1 MTFRLIEAEKAEH
14 SISRLCRVLG
24 VSRVG
29 FYAWRRRPPS
39 AHAVRDAELERLI
52 AAVFKQ
58 SRQTYGAPRVH
69 AELQARGVQVG
80 KKRVARLM
88 RQLELEGVSRR
99 GTRRRT
105 TTPDPAAPPAPDLV
119 KRRFAAE
126 RPDQLWL
133 ADITYLPTYEG
144 WLFLAVVMDVCSR
157 KIVGWA
163 MREDLKSELVVD
175 ALGMAIA
182 RRRPKPGLVHHSDRG
197 SQYTSL
203 AFGRTLRESGLLAS
217 MGRRGDAY
225 DNAPVESVIS
235 TIKNEARPSQPLHD
249 PRPSAPRRLRLH
261 RDLLQPAPTAQLTR
275 QPLTRR
281 LRKEQTQPRT
291 SCRRVTRRRQ
301 PKQGN
306 LNPTE

>member
-24 VSRVG
+24 VSRVS
-29 FYAWRRRPPS
+29 FYAWRTRPRS
-39 AHAVRDAELERLI
+39 AHELRDRELARLV
-52 AAVFKQ
+52 AAVFHD
-58 SRQTYGAPRVH
+58 SRDTYGAPRVH
-69 AELQARGVQVG
+69 AELRARGVHVG

-88 RQLELEGVSRR
+88 RLLELEGVSRR
-99 GTRRRT
+99 GKRRRT
-105 TTPDPAAPPAPDLV
+105 TTPDAAAPPAPDLV
-119 KRRFAAE
+119 ERRFAAE

-163 MREDLKSELVVD
+163 MREDLRSELVVD
-175 ALGMAIA
+175 ALGMAVS
-182 RRRPKPGLVHHSDRG
+182 RRRPRPGLVHHSDRG

-203 AFGRTLRESGLLAS
+203 AFGRTLRDSGLVAS

-235 TIKNEARPSQPLHD
+235 TIKNELVNRSRFTTRDQARLAVFD
-249 PRPSAPRRLRLH
+249 YIETFYNARRLHSSLGQRSPDDYE
-261 RDLLQPAPTAQLTR
+261 RS
-275 QPLTRR
+275 
-281 LRKEQTQPRT
+281 K
-291 SCRRVTRRRQ
+291 
-301 PKQGN
+301 
-306 LNPTE
+306 LNEESAAVA

>member
-14 SISRLCRVLG
+14 SISRLCKVLG

-29 FYAWRRRPPS
+29 FYAWRTRPRS
-39 AHAVRDAELERLI
+39 ARELRDRELERLI
-52 AAVFKQ
+52 QTVFIN
-58 SRQTYGAPRVH
+58 SRETYGAPRVH
-69 AELQARGVQVG
+69 AELQAQGVRVG

-88 RQLELEGVSRR
+88 RHLELEGVSRR
-99 GTRRRT
+99 GKRRRT

-119 KRRFAAE
+119 KRNFVAE
-126 RPDQLWL
+126 QPDQLWL

-163 MREDLKSELVVD
+163 MREDLKADLVVD
-175 ALGMAIA
+175 ALGMAVA

-203 AFGRTLRESGLLAS
+203 AFGRTLRDSGLLAS

-225 DNAPVESVIS
+225 DNAPIESVIS
-235 TIKNEARPSQPLHD
+235 TIKNELVNRSRFRTRDQARLAVFD
-249 PRPSAPRRLRLH
+249 YIETFYNPRRLHSSLGH
-261 RDLLQPAPTAQLTR
+261 RSPDDYERSRIT
-275 QPLTRR
+275 
-281 LRKEQTQPRT
+281 EQTAA
-291 SCRRVTRRRQ
+291 VA
-301 PKQGN
+301 
-306 LNPTE
+306 

>member
-1 MTFRLIEAEKAEH
+1 MTFRLIEAERAEH
-14 SISRLCRVLG
+14 SISRLCSVLG

-39 AHAVRDAELERLI
+39 ARALRDAELERLI
-52 AAVFKQ
+52 AAVFAA
-58 SRQTYGAPRVH
+58 SRETYGAPRVH
-69 AELQARGVQVG
+69 AELRARGVRVG
-80 KKRVARLM
+80 KKRIARLM
-88 RQLELEGVSRR
+88 RQLEFEGVSRR
-99 GTRRRT
+99 GKRRRT
-105 TTPDPAAPPAPDLV
+105 TSPDPAAPPAPDLV

-175 ALGMAIA
+175 ALGMAVA
-182 RRRPKPGLVHHSDRG
+182 RRRPKAGLVHHSDRG

-203 AFGRTLRESGLLAS
+203 AFGRTLRESGLVAS

-225 DNAPVESVIS
+225 DNAPIESVIS
-235 TIKNEARPSQPLHD
+235 TIKNELVNRSRFTTRDQARLAVFD
-249 PRPSAPRRLRLH
+249 YIETFYNPRRLHSSLGNRSPDDYERSTLN
-261 RDLLQPAPTAQLTR
+261 LEPAA
-275 QPLTRR
+275 
-281 LRKEQTQPRT
+281 
-291 SCRRVTRRRQ
+291 VA
-301 PKQGN
+301 
-306 LNPTE
+306 

>member
-1 MTFRLIEAEKAEH
+1 
-14 SISRLCRVLG
+14 
-24 VSRVG
+24 
-29 FYAWRRRPPS
+29 
-39 AHAVRDAELERLI
+39 
-52 AAVFKQ
+52 
-58 SRQTYGAPRVH
+58 
-69 AELQARGVQVG
+69 
-80 KKRVARLM
+80 M

-99 GTRRRT
+99 GKRRRT
-105 TTPDPAAPPAPDLV
+105 TIPDPAAPPAADLV

-126 RPDQLWL
+126 RPDQVWL

-163 MREDLKSELVVD
+163 MREDLKAELVVD
-175 ALGMAIA
+175 ALGMAVA

-235 TIKNEARPSQPLHD
+235 TIKNELVNRSRFTSRDQARLAVFD
-249 PRPSAPRRLRLH
+249 YIETFYNPRRRHSSLGQRSPDDYE
-261 RDLLQPAPTAQLTR
+261 RS
-275 QPLTRR
+275 
-281 LRKEQTQPRT
+281 K
-291 SCRRVTRRRQ
+291 
-301 PKQGN
+301 
-306 LNPTE
+306 LNQEAAAVA

>member
-29 FYAWRRRPPS
+29 FYAWRTRPPS
-39 AHAVRDAELERLI
+39 VRALRDAELERLI
-52 AAVFKQ
+52 AATFAE

-69 AELQARGVQVG
+69 AELQARSVHASR
-80 KKRVARLM
+80 KRVARLM
-88 RQLELEGVSRR
+88 RRQGLEGVSRR
-99 GTRRRT
+99 GKRRRT

-119 KRRFAAE
+119 KRRFDAD
-126 RPDQLWL
+126 RPDEVWL

-163 MREDLKSELVVD
+163 MRDDLKSELVVD
-175 ALGMAIA
+175 ALGMAVA

-203 AFGRTLRESGLLAS
+203 AFGRTLRDSGLVAS
-217 MGRRGDAY
+217 MGHRGDAY

-235 TIKNEARPSQPLHD
+235 TIKNELVHRSRFTTRDQARLAVFD
-249 PRPSAPRRLRLH
+249 YIETFYNPRRLHSALGNRSPDDYERSKLNL
-261 RDLLQPAPTAQLTR
+261 DTAA
-275 QPLTRR
+275 
-281 LRKEQTQPRT
+281 
-291 SCRRVTRRRQ
+291 VA
-301 PKQGN
+301 
-306 LNPTE
+306 